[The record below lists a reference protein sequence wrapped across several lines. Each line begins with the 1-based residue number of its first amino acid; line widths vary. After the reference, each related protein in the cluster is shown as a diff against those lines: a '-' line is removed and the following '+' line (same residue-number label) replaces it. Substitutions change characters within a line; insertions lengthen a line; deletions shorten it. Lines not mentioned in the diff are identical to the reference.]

1 MARRRTDFL
10 GVRVALSGGLLPGLV
25 GTMSFL
31 AALALGGALAC
42 ATLAASWRGDAT
54 SALTIQVPQPDQPD
68 SAHDATRLV
77 AVQRL
82 LEADTT
88 IAALHVMGAT
98 EINHLLS
105 PWLGGDV
112 ASLGLTMPAI
122 MTAQKIQGGPSID
135 QLVARLQQVS
145 PGTLVKTGALW
156 AQRVTALTTSLQ
168 ACALAVLVIVAS
180 VAIAVVAVV
189 TRAGIAQ
196 LRDNIEIFYSLGAL
210 DADIAARFARRAT
223 WLAFIGAFCGTILA
237 LPVLAWLAWL
247 AAPFT
252 NPLQPV
258 AAGWFSLSPVLLG
271 LSPLL
276 PGGAALIGWV
286 TAQTTV
292 RGWLRRLP

>member
-1 MARRRTDFL
+1 MAKRKTDFL
-10 GVRVALSGGLLPGLV
+10 GVRVALSGGLLSGLV

-42 ATLAASWRGDAT
+42 ASLAASWQGDT
-54 SALTIQVPQPDQPD
+54 VSALTIQVPQPDQPD
-68 SAHDATRLV
+68 AAHDATRLV
-77 AVQRL
+77 EVQQALRANQAVSDLQIMSP
-82 LEADTT
+82 A
-88 IAALHVMGAT
+88 
-98 EINHLLS
+98 EINRLMS
-105 PWLGGDV
+105 PWLGSDV
-112 ASLGLTMPAI
+112 ASLGLEMPAVI
-122 MTAQKIQGGPSID
+122 TAQWGQAGGAGPLQA
-135 QLVARLQQVS
+135 QLETVS

-156 AQRVTALTTSLQ
+156 AGRVASLTTSLQ
-168 ACALAVLVIVAS
+168 ACALAVLLIVAS
-180 VAIAVVAVV
+180 VAIAVVAVA

-196 LRDNIEIFYSLGAL
+196 LRENIEIVHGLGAL
-210 DADIAARFARRAT
+210 DADIAARFAARAT
-223 WLAFIGAFCGTILA
+223 WLAFIGALCGTILA

-252 NPLQPV
+252 NPLQAQ
-258 AAGWFSLSPVLLG
+258 AAGWFNLSPVLLG

>member
-1 MARRRTDFL
+1 MARRKADFL
-10 GVRVALSGGLLPGLV
+10 GIRAALSGGLLPALV

-42 ATLAASWRGDAT
+42 ASLAASWQGNT
-54 SALTIQVPQPDQPD
+54 VSALTIQVPQPAMPD
-68 SAHDATRLV
+68 VGNDATRLE
-77 AVQRL
+77 AVQRIL
-82 LEADTT
+82 QADTG
-88 IAALHVMGAT
+88 ISDVHLMGKA
-98 EINHLLS
+98 EIDRLIS

-112 ASLGLTMPAI
+112 ASLGLSMPAFI
-122 MTAQKIQGGPSID
+122 TAQSAPGADID
-135 QLVARLQQVS
+135 AMLARVQKAS

-156 AQRVTALTTSLQ
+156 ARRVATLTTSLQ
-168 ACALAVLVIVAS
+168 ACALVVLFVVAS
-180 VAIAVVAVV
+180 VAIAVVAVA

-196 LRDNIEIFYSLGAL
+196 LRENIEIVHGLGAQ
-210 DADIAARFARRAT
+210 DADIAARFAARAT
-223 WLAFIGAFCGTILA
+223 WLAFIGGLCGTILA

-252 NPLQPV
+252 NPLQSS
-258 AAGWFSLSPVLLG
+258 AGWFELSPVLLV